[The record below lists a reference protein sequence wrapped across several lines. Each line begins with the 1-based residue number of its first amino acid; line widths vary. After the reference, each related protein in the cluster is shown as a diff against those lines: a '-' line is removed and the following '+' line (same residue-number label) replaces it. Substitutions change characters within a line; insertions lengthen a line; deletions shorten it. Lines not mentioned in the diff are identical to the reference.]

1 MLVNE
6 VFLSIQGEGRT
17 MGLPTVFVRLTG
29 CNLSCRWCD
38 TRYANQEGEELSLG
52 QVLERTLSF
61 DVRHIC
67 LTGGEPLWNPGSHS
81 LIAALLEKGK
91 HVTLETNGSI
101 SLEGLPDHP
110 QLLVSMDYKCP
121 SSGEEGSMCLGNLE
135 RLRPKDQLKFVVS
148 DQKDLER
155 AEAVVRQYCPCCP
168 VIFTPVGGLSL
179 EPVVSFV
186 LSRGLE
192 VRVLP
197 QLHKIIW
204 GERRGV

>member
-38 TRYANQEGEELSLG
+38 TRYANQEGKELSLE

-67 LTGGEPLWNPGSHS
+67 LTGGEPLWNPASHS

-110 QLLVSMDYKCP
+110 QLLISMDYKCP
-121 SSGEEGSMCLGNLE
+121 SSGEEDRMCLDNLE
-135 RLRPKDQLKFVVS
+135 RLRPEDQLKFVVS

-155 AEAVVRQYCPCCP
+155 AEAVVRQYRPRCP

-197 QLHKIIW
+197 QLHKVIW
-204 GERRGV
+204 GELRGV